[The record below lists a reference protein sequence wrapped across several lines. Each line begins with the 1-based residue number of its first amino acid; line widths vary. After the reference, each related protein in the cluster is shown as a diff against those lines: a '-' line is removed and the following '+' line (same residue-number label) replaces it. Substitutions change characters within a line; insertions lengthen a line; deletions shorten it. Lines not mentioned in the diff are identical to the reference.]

1 MASAKMSGFGITE
14 LYGKVGGNVIQRN
27 ANGLF
32 VRDSPIPTQP
42 GTIYQVDQQAVYS
55 TVFGHWATLTEEQ
68 RAAWIAF
75 AETPAG
81 EYQDRL
87 GDTQNY
93 TGQQLFV
100 KLNLAAFQTSFPIED
115 PPTVPSFTVNPIDE
129 FSVLLIGTTLSQV
142 RVQFQDLL
150 ENPGITVKF
159 YVTAGLSPG
168 IMRPR
173 GSLFKL
179 TTAVNGDQMDD
190 KVDFPLAYFNR
201 FGAPT
206 EGKKVFVRVI
216 FTDIAS
222 GYEFYNAQSFAVVSA
237 VV

>member
-42 GTIYQVDQQAVYS
+42 GTSYQVDQQAVYA
-55 TVFGHWATLTEEQ
+55 TVFGHWKELTEEQ
-68 RAAWIAF
+68 RTAWIAF

-100 KLNLAAFQTSFPIED
+100 KLNLAAFQTSFPISD
-115 PPTVPSFTVNPIDE
+115 PPTVPSFTANPIE
-129 FSVLLIGTTLSQV
+129 LFRVNLIGSTLFRVDV
-142 RVQFQDLL
+142 RFQDVLA
-150 ENPGITVKF
+150 NAGITVKF
-159 YVTAGLSPG
+159 YATAGLSPG

-179 TTAVNGDQMDD
+179 VEAVNGNRGSNT
-190 KVDFPLAYFNR
+190 VAFTTAYFDR

-222 GYEFYNAQSFAVVSA
+222 GYEFYNAQSFAVVT
-237 VV
+237 VLV